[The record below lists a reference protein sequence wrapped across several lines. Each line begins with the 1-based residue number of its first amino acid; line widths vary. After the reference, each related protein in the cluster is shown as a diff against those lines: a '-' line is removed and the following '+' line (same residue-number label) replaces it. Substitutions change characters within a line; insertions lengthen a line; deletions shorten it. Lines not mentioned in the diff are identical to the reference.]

1 MIPRR
6 VHTVH
11 LNAPSET
18 LLRRG
23 SVLLEDA
30 MHTASLP
37 VAESGRL
44 WLVRSINLG
53 NINPKNSAA
62 SIALTLEDQFRHL
75 KMSAVHGSNSA
86 SDLATVVYFHDL
98 VDAYCCFVLRLM
110 EPVPIQEWFWRSALP
125 KVFQQWQSIGQS
137 VGQSRSIALKLAL
150 SHLLDTPAQVLALA
164 ELLHRLQQANRL
176 DNLLKILD
184 PTDGEVLLEACG
196 WRRSVPNA
204 TSNQS
209 QIPLSTTIAISPSAI
224 AIKTLLPW
232 FTTWRI
238 NDARSQWLA
247 AIWVLM
253 DQPYLRSDT
262 QLIQRIIPWIQQ
274 ITRSNRQEVE
284 PIVETERVD
293 QTGLE
298 QNTLAIAPP
307 APNSGGAGNLVSK
320 IGVTNTTQSPQ
331 NWGFGGEPTGN
342 VAQNSSDREVEHIP
356 IVSPLDARDS
366 IPLDVNPE
374 SIASPSIE
382 PELNSFSFVQTD
394 RSSYAGF
401 FSVIPLLNQLG
412 FFHRCDQ
419 LSPDFPAHLLS
430 QVAIQFGIPE
440 GDPIRQALTDQ
451 STNSFFG
458 HIDPLAEITPDIM
471 AWISAMRFWC
481 RRYVGMNLTEIID
494 RPGAFTLTRTHLDIF
509 FHHDQA
515 DIRIRRSGLDLDPG
529 WVPWLGRVVLFHYG
543 NGA

>member
-1 MIPRR
+1 
-6 VHTVH
+6 
-11 LNAPSET
+11 
-18 LLRRG
+18 
-23 SVLLEDA
+23 
-30 MHTASLP
+30 
-37 VAESGRL
+37 
-44 WLVRSINLG
+44 
-53 NINPKNSAA
+53 
-62 SIALTLEDQFRHL
+62 
-75 KMSAVHGSNSA
+75 
-86 SDLATVVYFHDL
+86 

-125 KVFQQWQSIGQS
+125 QVFQQWQSA
-137 VGQSRSIALKLAL
+137 GQSRSIALKLAL
-150 SHLLDTPAQVLALA
+150 FHLIDTPGQVLAIA

-176 DNLLKILD
+176 DHVLKILD
-184 PTDGEVLLEACG
+184 PTDGEALLQACG
-196 WRRSVPNA
+196 WARVAPGGHRLDN
-204 TSNQS
+204 SNQP
-209 QIPLSTTIAISPSAI
+209 QILPAITAISPSSI
-224 AIKTLLPW
+224 ASQALRPW
-232 FTTWRI
+232 FTTWGI
-238 NDARSQWLA
+238 HDARSQWLA

-262 QLIQRIIPWIQQ
+262 QLIQRIIPWMQQ

-298 QNTLAIAPP
+298 QNTLANRPP

-320 IGVTNTTQSPQ
+320 IGVTNTAQSPQ
-331 NWGFGGEPTGN
+331 NWGVGGEPTGN
-342 VAQNSSDREVEHIP
+342 GAQNSSDREVEHNP
-356 IVSPLDARDS
+356 IVSPLDARD
-366 IPLDVNPE
+366 

-412 FFHRCDQ
+412 LFHRCDQ
-419 LSPDFPAHLLS
+419 LSPDFPAHLLT
-430 QVAIQFGIPE
+430 QVAITFGIPE
-440 GDPIRQALTDQ
+440 SDPIRQALTHQ
-451 STNSFFG
+451 SPNSFFG

-481 RRYVGMNLTEIID
+481 RRYVGMTLTEIID

-509 FHHDQA
+509 FHPDQA
-515 DIRIRRSGLDLDPG
+515 DIQIRRSGLDLDPG